1 MELKIDKLAMLVGVS
16 TRTINNWYWFKSANP
31 NNEYA
36 KMLPDYR
43 IDKKSHGSR
52 VWDSNDVD
60 KLIDFK
66 SKIPHGRN
74 GVLGDITQR
83 YERKKKNEA
92 KSDDR

>member
-1 MELKIDKLAMLVGVS
+1 MELKVDKLAMLVGVS
-16 TRTINNWYWFKSANP
+16 VRTINNWYWFKNANP

-36 KMLPDYR
+36 KMLPDYK
-43 IDKKSHGSR
+43 IDKKNRGSR
-52 VWDSNDVD
+52 VWDSDDVE

-83 YERKKKNEA
+83 YERKRKNET
-92 KSDDR
+92 KQES